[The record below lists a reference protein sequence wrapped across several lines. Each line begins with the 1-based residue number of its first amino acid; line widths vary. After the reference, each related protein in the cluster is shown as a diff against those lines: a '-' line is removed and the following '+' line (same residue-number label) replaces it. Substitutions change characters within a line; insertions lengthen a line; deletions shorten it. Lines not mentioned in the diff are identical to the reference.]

1 MLNIS
6 NIQEVFTQME
16 YVLKT
21 NELSKT
27 YGHFKALNGL
37 SMNVP
42 QGAIYGFVGKNGAG
56 KTTLIRLICGLQ
68 EPTGGTYTLYGR
80 ENNDSNI
87 TKSRRRMGAIVETPS
102 IYLDMTAEENMRQQ
116 FQIIGLPNFDAISDI
131 LKLVGL
137 SDTGKKKA
145 KHFSLGMRQRLG
157 IAIALAGDPDF
168 LVLDE
173 PANGL
178 DPQGIIEI
186 RELILKLNRQRQITV
201 LISSHILDELS
212 RLATHYG
219 FIDNGRIVKEMSAE
233 ELETA
238 CRKCVRMEVSD
249 TATLA
254 RTLDNMHLE
263 YEIISDTQ
271 ADIFAKVNVTQ
282 IVTELARGNCQV
294 ISMQER
300 DESLESFYM
309 SLVGGGK
316 HE

>member
-1 MLNIS
+1 
-6 NIQEVFTQME
+6 
-16 YVLKT
+16 
-21 NELSKT
+21 
-27 YGHFKALNGL
+27 
-37 SMNVP
+37 
-42 QGAIYGFVGKNGAG
+42 
-56 KTTLIRLICGLQ
+56 
-68 EPTGGTYTLYGR
+68 
-80 ENNDSNI
+80 
-87 TKSRRRMGAIVETPS
+87 MGAVVETPS

-137 SDTGKKKA
+137 SDTGEKKA

-173 PANGL
+173 PTNGL

-254 RTLDNMHLE
+254 RTLDNMRME

-282 IVTELARGNCQV
+282 IVTELARENCQV

-316 HE
+316 NE

>member
-1 MLNIS
+1 
-6 NIQEVFTQME
+6 
-16 YVLKT
+16 
-21 NELSKT
+21 
-27 YGHFKALNGL
+27 
-37 SMNVP
+37 MNVP

-68 EPTGGTYTLYGR
+68 EPTGGTYMLYGR
-80 ENNDSNI
+80 ENNDSYI
-87 TKSRRRMGAIVETPS
+87 TKSRRRMGAVVETPS
-102 IYLDMTAEENMRQQ
+102 IYLDMTAEENLRQQ
-116 FQIIGLPNFDAISDI
+116 FQIIGLTNFDAISDI

-219 FIDNGRIVKEMSAE
+219 FIDNGRIVKEISAE
-233 ELETA
+233 ELEA
-238 CRKCVRMEVSD
+238 VCRKCVRMEVSD

-254 RTLDNMHLE
+254 RTLDNMRME

-282 IVTELARGNCQV
+282 IVTELAKVNCQV

-316 HE
+316 NE